1 MGWPIRASPLFFNTC
16 HFMTISLK
24 ITGFKNNN
32 KMPNPILSSLPTY
45 VEQNATGLIAQSV
58 LGSRTTSIIDFMSGV
73 KTSAA
78 LNILS
83 TDVQFQN
90 GDDCGFEAAGSQE
103 ISQRVLET
111 GQIKVQTAYCDKN
124 FLKTYAQYQVKIAA
138 GQKTLPFEEDFINE
152 VIKNIKANLEKAVWQ
167 GDKASED
174 ANLNKFDGLI
184 KILGAANG
192 VIAATGSKTDVF
204 AALQDVLVK
213 LPATALKE
221 DTRIFVGDDTFM
233 RLVNELVNKNLYHY
247 SGENANYEIVLPGT
261 TIRVTAVEGLNGTD
275 KIVAGRASNFVY
287 GTDMEGDEE
296 KFDFWYSEDNREFRL
311 NVEFNAGVQVKFP
324 DEVVLVTLS

>member
-1 MGWPIRASPLFFNTC
+1 MAA
-16 HFMTISLK
+16 
-24 ITGFKNNN
+24 
-32 KMPNPILSSLPTY
+32 NPILSSLPTY
-45 VEQNATGLIAQSV
+45 VEQNAIGLIAQSV

-78 LNILS
+78 LNILT

-90 GDDCGFEAAGSQE
+90 GEDCGFEPAGSQE

-111 GQIKVQTAYCDKN
+111 GQIKVQAAYCDKN

-192 VIAATGSKTDVF
+192 VIKAEGAKANVF

-247 SGENANYEIVLPGT
+247 SADNANYEIVLPGT

-296 KFDFWYSEDNREFRL
+296 KFEFWYSADNREFRL
-311 NVEFNAGVQVKFP
+311 DVEFNAGVQVKFP
-324 DEVVLVTLS
+324 DEVVLITLA